1 MTIPKKCPHCGD
13 GLETML
19 SEYAKGK
26 AYTFDYGARYKC
38 GAVFSIKCQ
47 KRQKRKAKK

>member
-1 MTIPKKCPHCGD
+1 MTIPQKCPSCGA

-19 SEYAKGK
+19 SSWHRLA
-26 AYTFDYGARYKC
+26 AYTVDYGARYKC
-38 GAVFSIKCQ
+38 GAVFSIQCQ

>member
-1 MTIPKKCPHCGD
+1 MTIPKKCPSCGA

-19 SEYAKGK
+19 SKWDRSG
-26 AYTFDYGARYKC
+26 AYTVDHGARYKC
-38 GAVFSIKCQ
+38 GAVVSIACK